1 MGVSLTIDQ
10 DLKGF
15 DRFLKNNKK
24 QLPFASS
31 VALNSTG
38 FDIRQALNK
47 GTQGAFGKPTK
58 FTQKAFLTTK
68 SKKTNLVVHVF
79 AKDKEGY
86 GNARIAYKNYLDT
99 LNSLKTG
106 YQRFSGAKVSTGMMS
121 PRMAGRVQSIGRAT
135 TFEDKLGE
143 WNSRMRKFAVAR
155 YYASLGK
162 K

>member
-1 MGVSLTIDQ
+1 MITKLKNLFTNAAQNTGSFANMAINYSEGEEMPRAPNPADVELDLPTVKNPKSKGV
-10 DLKGF
+10 KGF
-15 DRFLKNNKK
+15 LKK
-24 QLPFASS
+24 LF
-31 VALNSTG
+31 
-38 FDIRQALNK
+38 K
-47 GTQGAFGKPTK
+47 GD
-58 FTQKAFLTTK
+58 
-68 SKKTNLVVHVF
+68 S
-79 AKDKEGY
+79 EGY
-86 GNARIAYKNYLDT
+86 QNSRAAYKNYLDT
-99 LNSLKTG
+99 LSMLKTG

>member
-1 MGVSLTIDQ
+1 MIT
-10 DLKGF
+10 K
-15 DRFLKNNKK
+15 LKNLFTNAAQNTGSFVNTAINYSEGEEKPR
-24 QLPFASS
+24 LPNPAD
-31 VALNSTG
+31 VEL
-38 FDIRQALNK
+38 DL
-47 GTQGAFGKPTK
+47 PTSK
-58 FTQKAFLTTK
+58 TK
-68 SKKTNLVVHVF
+68 SKGVKGFLNKLF

>member
-1 MGVSLTIDQ
+1 MITKLKNLFTNAAQNTGSFVNTAINYSEGEEQPKLPNPGDVEIDLPKSKVPKKGV
-10 DLKGF
+10 KGF
-15 DRFLKNNKK
+15 LKK
-24 QLPFASS
+24 L
-31 VALNSTG
+31 
-38 FDIRQALNK
+38 
-47 GTQGAFGKPTK
+47 
-58 FTQKAFLTTK
+58 
-68 SKKTNLVVHVF
+68 F
-79 AKDKEGY
+79 AKDTEGY
-86 GNARIAYKNYLDT
+86 GNARTAYKNYLDT

-121 PRMAGRVQSIGRAT
+121 PRMAGRVQQIGRAT